1 MSHPRHRAPGSAP
14 HFLTWAL
21 GQSPDQTQLWTFQAN
36 ARARTSY
43 ERAGFSAVELTD
55 GQRNEELEPD
65 VRYVRTRPTP
75 NGRSV

>member
-1 MSHPRHRAPGSAP
+1 
-14 HFLTWAL
+14 
-21 GQSPDQTQLWTFQAN
+21 LWTFPAN
-36 ARARTSY
+36 AQARTFY

-55 GQRNEELEPD
+55 GQRTEELEPD